1 MLVTAGT
8 KNAGLRRRAYAYNR
22 EELPDVANQLPILTR
37 RWKPVLH
44 NSHSCMW
51 KVILRETGSWE
62 RVKGVAGEELGTL
75 KQVESQ
81 TMMSP

>member
-1 MLVTAGT
+1 
-8 KNAGLRRRAYAYNR
+8 
-22 EELPDVANQLPILTR
+22 
-37 RWKPVLH
+37 
-44 NSHSCMW
+44 MW

-62 RVKGVAGEELGTL
+62 RVKGVAGEEFETL